1 MNSPLPAS
9 APAPRRNWTRRLV
22 NLLVALA
29 VIAVAAAAFVFSYD
43 GVHAIAL
50 LGGMSRQL
58 ARYYPGLFDAVLVI
72 ACVAAVMLREGRW
85 WARLW
90 AWIVAIVVLAAIGA
104 ADVMHA
110 ASFTLAHRTTEAIVA
125 AAPVVAV
132 LLAFSLLL
140 TLLRPYRTAEP
151 EPVLAPLLEVPALP
165 VAASAPPIAL
175 PAAPVEAEAEA
186 EPAAEDRLVTDAPPT
201 VEYPAFAAA
210 PEAPRAVVP
219 EAPRVA
225 VPEARPGAAHS
236 ATTPSEVIAP
246 EAAPAP
252 PSAPEARPMAAAR
265 PAAAAPEPAAPEP
278 PTREVPIAAATVP
291 AAAVPET
298 AVPAAAVPAATVPA
312 ATVPAATVPAA
323 AVPAAAVPETA
334 EAQAPDERD
343 EPAPPTVVVPA
354 LSPEP
359 AGPGRPARGGRGIR
373 YAGGAAPAAA
383 VKQDAAED
391 DAQAAGYW
399 EAADVGQLAGLV
411 YRADQADAEEAADV
425 GTTAQDGPA
434 GGGEGDGDPASRNA
448 PPEPEDDAPPFATAP
463 FAAIPRLNRVRSTPT
478 PPADEDED
486 EDD

>member
-50 LGGMSRQL
+50 LGGMSKQL

-104 ADVMHA
+104 ADVLHA

-140 TLLRPYRTAEP
+140 TLLRPYRTVEP
-151 EPVLAPLLEVPALP
+151 EPVLTPLLEVPALP
-165 VAASAPPIAL
+165 VAAPAPPIAL
-175 PAAPVEAEAEA
+175 PAAPAEA
-186 EPAAEDRLVTDAPPT
+186 AAEDRPVTDAPPT
-201 VEYPAFAAA
+201 VEYPVFA
-210 PEAPRAVVP
+210 V
-219 EAPRVA
+219 APRVPGA
-225 VPEARPGAAHS
+225 AATAPTVPAPTAAHS
-236 ATTPSEVIAP
+236 ATTPSEVAVP
-246 EAAPAP
+246 GT
-252 PSAPEARPMAAAR
+252 R
-265 PAAAAPEPAAPEP
+265 PAAAATLAPEP
-278 PTREVPIAAATVP
+278 PTREVPVAAATVP
-291 AAAVPET
+291 AAVLGAATAET
-298 AVPAAAVPAATVPA
+298 A
-312 ATVPAATVPAA
+312 
-323 AVPAAAVPETA
+323 TA
-334 EAQAPDERD
+334 QVPDERG

-359 AGPGRPARGGRGIR
+359 ATPRPVARGPRGIR

-383 VKQDAAED
+383 GKQDAAED
-391 DAQAAGYW
+391 DAQEADYW
-399 EAADVGQLAGLV
+399 EAAEGGQLAGLV
-411 YRADQADAEEAADV
+411 YRADQSAADE
-425 GTTAQDGPA
+425 TANGGPA
-434 GGGEGDGDPASRNA
+434 DEHGPARGDGDVTREDSPAPGKAA
-448 PPEPEDDAPPFATAP
+448 PELADDASPFATAP
-463 FAAIPRLNRVRSTPT
+463 FAAAPRLNRVRSTPT
-478 PPADEDED
+478 PPADEDE
-486 EDD
+486 